1 MQWLFLSLYLEIT
14 TTLFNQ
20 QSGELI
26 LYVIRNWKK
35 LLY

>member
-1 MQWLFLSLYLEIT
+1 MKLLFLSLYLVNT
-14 TTLFNQ
+14 TTLFSQ

-26 LYVIRNWKK
+26 LYAIQNWKK